1 MDISSN
7 DSKLDINQAESSNN
21 VKEDKVKSDVTA
33 NKQVN
38 TTSQSEVTPKK
49 AMSPKHVQ
57 KKLLSEQKRQQKE
70 KEREEREKK
79 KQEEKEEKQRQKD
92 EKLKQKLEKEE
103 QKKKEREEKEEQKRK
118 EREEKE
124 ELKKK
129 EREEKEQKR
138 KEKELR
144 EEQKRKEKEQ
154 EKLKKQQELDEKNKE
169 KQKVEEQKQKAAAA
183 FVNFF
188 VPLKV
193 GSSEEDKNVPVIA
206 NFKPFELKSDM
217 RLAPNTRNCLN
228 EEEKEKLIKHIDNQ
242 DSTEKYLSDIKNK
255 SQVRKSGKTWPY
267 DENSDDIVIVED
279 VNLGQSICAENP
291 KTTKLR
297 AKLLQFHDTIRPAYY
312 GTWSKRSKVIRPR
325 KPLAQELELFD
336 YEVDSGEEWEEE
348 EQGESITGSDNEEKE
363 EVEDDYE
370 VDNDVFVPHGHLSD
384 DEIDDEE
391 DKKLSPESHKAKLKL
406 LKNEFDEEMKS
417 KTQKIKPRV
426 LGLYWMNNNAEKIDD
441 LIHKHLQPFSIITNC
456 PILIPKRKK
465 FQVEKNTKNNFDSK
479 LIPEFIKFVH
489 LNQSKQKQIAND
501 FISYIT
507 TKDSNADLSKRAVL
521 KKLKNLASWTK
532 CPEGALSGKQC
543 WYVHAEIRKKYE
555 NEI

>member
-1 MDISSN
+1 MDVSSN
-7 DSKLDINQAESSNN
+7 DSKLIAT
-21 VKEDKVKSDVTA
+21 EDKVKSDVTA
-33 NKQVN
+33 NKQVSN
-38 TTSQSEVTPKK
+38 TSQSEVTPKK
-49 AMSPKHVQ
+49 AMSPKQIQ

-92 EKLKQKLEKEE
+92 EKLKQKQEKEE
-103 QKKKEREEKEEQKRK
+103 QKKKEREEKEEQRKK

-124 ELKKK
+124 E
-129 EREEKEQKR
+129 QKR
-138 KEKELR
+138 KEKEEKENKRKERELR

-154 EKLKKQQELDEKNKE
+154 EKLKKQQEIDEKNKE

-193 GSSEEDKNVPVIA
+193 ESNEDEKNIAVIA

-217 RLAPNTRNCLN
+217 RLAPNTRNCLSV
-228 EEEKEKLIKHIDNQ
+228 EEKENLLTHLNEQ
-242 DSTEKYLSDIKNK
+242 NFTEKYLSEIKNK
-255 SQVRKSGKTWPY
+255 SRVRKSGKTWPY
-267 DENSDDIVIVED
+267 DDICDDVVIVED
-279 VNLGQSICAENP
+279 VDLGQSICGEKP
-291 KTTKLR
+291 KTTKIR

-312 GTWSKRSKVIRPR
+312 GTWSKKSKVIRPR
-325 KPLAQELELFD
+325 RPLAQELELFD

-426 LGLYWMNNNAEKIDD
+426 LGLYWMNNNADKIDD
-441 LIHKHLQPFSIITNC
+441 LIHKHLRPFSIITNS
-456 PILIPKRKK
+456 PIIIPKRKK
-465 FQVEKNTKNNFDSK
+465 FQADKNAKNNFDSR
-479 LIPEFIKFVH
+479 LIPDFIKFVH
-489 LNQSKQKQIAND
+489 LNQNNQKQITDD

-507 TKDSNADLSKRAVL
+507 TKDSNAELSKRAVL

-532 CPEGALSGKQC
+532 CPEGSLSGKQC

-555 NEI
+555 IEN